1 MEPVQ
6 QRLDRIM
13 ADLTS
18 GASTGLT
25 KMADGQYLVA
35 AAADPEVLV
44 TIEAARE
51 PDRIVLQALIGTLS
65 SVEAER
71 MARAAL
77 VLSASSA
84 SQGGPAVG
92 LNDDSRA
99 LFAVRSLPLGAPFGD
114 LGEAIARFIAQA
126 VDLKSALAS
135 GTILALVRGEE
146 AQVDETMIRI

>member
-6 QRLDRIM
+6 QRLDQIM
-13 ADLTS
+13 ADLTA
-18 GASTGLT
+18 GATTGLT

-44 TIEAARE
+44 TIEAAKT

-77 VLSASSA
+77 VLSAASA
-84 SQGGPAVG
+84 SQGGPAIG

-99 LFAVRSLPLGAPFGD
+99 LFAVRSLPLGLAAGD
-114 LGEAIARFIAQA
+114 VGEAIAHFIAQS
-126 VDLKSALAS
+126 VDLKTAVTAGS
-135 GTILALVRGEE
+135 ILALVRGDE

>member
-6 QRLDRIM
+6 QQLDAIM
-13 ADLTS
+13 ADLTA

-35 AAADPEVLV
+35 AAADAEVLV

-65 SVEAER
+65 TVEAER

-77 VLSASSA
+77 VLSAASA

-92 LNDDSRA
+92 LNDESRA
-99 LFAVRSLPLGAPFGD
+99 LVAIRSLSFAIGAGNV
-114 LGEAIARFIAQA
+114 GEAIALFIAQS
-126 VDLKSALAS
+126 VDLKSAVAAGS
-135 GTILALVRGEE
+135 ILALVRGDEE
-146 AQVDETMIRI
+146 QVTEAMIRV

>member
-6 QRLDRIM
+6 QQLDRILD
-13 ADLTS
+13 DLTQ
-18 GASTGLT
+18 GGTAGLT
-25 KMADGQYLVA
+25 KMADGQYLIA
-35 AAADPEVLV
+35 AAADPDVLV

-65 SVEAER
+65 TVEAER

-92 LNDDSRA
+92 LDEESRA
-99 LFAVRSLPLGAPFGD
+99 LVALRALPIGLAPGD
-114 LGEAIARFIAQA
+114 AGEAISRFIGQA
-126 VDLKSALAS
+126 VELKVAVANGS
-135 GTILALVRGEE
+135 ILALVRGEGL
-146 AQVDETMIRI
+146 AVDDSMIRV